1 MSDTPPRLQE
11 LSKPAHPMPGFLAIA
26 PFPMP
31 DDGSTT
37 GSVSIQ
43 SLFGTISHEVTVGL
57 LLEAGAVP
65 EGSSDQIAPWT
76 ERATVY
82 YFKAS
87 AITVGGFHYVPMSSI
102 IAWAEAPE

>member
-11 LSKPAHPMPGFLAIA
+11 LSRPAHPMPGFLAVA

-31 DDGSTT
+31 DDGSTA

-57 LLEAGAVP
+57 LLEAGEVP
-65 EGSSDQIAPWT
+65 EAQSAPWT

-87 AITVGGFHYVPMSSI
+87 AITVGGFHYAPMSSI